1 MWSYVALLRIQA
13 AAEYVSVTTGFRGA
27 GDLIWRVGR
36 VLRENPLETA
46 GLLLALVLVFVLMAR
61 FNSL

>member
-1 MWSYVALLRIQA
+1 MWPYVAFLRIQA
-13 AAEYVSVTTGFRGA
+13 AAEYVSVTTGLQGA
-27 GDLIWRVGR
+27 GDLLWRVGR

-46 GLLLALVLVFVLMAR
+46 GVLVALVLVFVVMAR